1 MRVALCVSSVLPD
14 SRSKTDN
21 SPWHSPLYTLHSLV
35 LPEPEMDD
43 GRSRAP
49 CRSRAV
55 FIPPEPGPSSNSQW
69 FPARGAQYS
78 VMGSAG
84 LSSRPWVPDL
94 THMVSTRMNGMDLN
108 ARFYN
113 KANSTYDLM
122 YVHLKIVEV
131 DIFFKKSFF
140 MFENF
145 VSVNV
150 K

>member
-1 MRVALCVSSVLPD
+1 
-14 SRSKTDN
+14 
-21 SPWHSPLYTLHSLV
+21 
-35 LPEPEMDD
+35 
-43 GRSRAP
+43 
-49 CRSRAV
+49 
-55 FIPPEPGPSSNSQW
+55 
-69 FPARGAQYS
+69 
-78 VMGSAG
+78 
-84 LSSRPWVPDL
+84 
-94 THMVSTRMNGMDLN
+94 MNGMDLN